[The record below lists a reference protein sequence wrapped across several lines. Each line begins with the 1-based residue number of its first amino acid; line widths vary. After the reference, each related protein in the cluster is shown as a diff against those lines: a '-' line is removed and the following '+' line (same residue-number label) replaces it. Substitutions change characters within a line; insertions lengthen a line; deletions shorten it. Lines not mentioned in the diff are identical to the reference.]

1 MNASKLISLHTAGTV
16 ASFLREGKVQF
27 QRDIGIRWQRS
38 QHPSAS
44 TIKNPLTIGKL
55 FGKNTK
61 YLMNQQSLRHSAKE
75 RSAIVKAMAHP
86 TRLLVM
92 EVLTQGEKCVNDLT
106 LLAGCDVTTLS
117 KHLALMRRAGLLQC
131 EKRGVSVFYQ
141 IACPC
146 FLEFFRCIDLI
157 KLNQSLQQR
166 CEAC

>member
-1 MNASKLISLHTAGTV
+1 MNVKT
-16 ASFLREGKVQF
+16 
-27 QRDIGIRWQRS
+27 IR
-38 QHPSAS
+38 A
-44 TIKNPLTIGKL
+44 
-55 FGKNTK
+55 
-61 YLMNQQSLRHSAKE
+61 SAKE

-106 LLAGCDVTTLS
+106 RLAGCDVTTLS
-117 KHLALMRRAGLLQC
+117 KHLALMKRAGLLQS

-157 KLNQSLQQR
+157 NLNQSAQPR

>member
-1 MNASKLISLHTAGTV
+1 MDIKASRL
-16 ASFLREGKVQF
+16 
-27 QRDIGIRWQRS
+27 
-38 QHPSAS
+38 
-44 TIKNPLTIGKL
+44 
-55 FGKNTK
+55 
-61 YLMNQQSLRHSAKE
+61 SAKD
-75 RSAIVKAMAHP
+75 RSVIVKAMAHP

-92 EVLTQGEKCVNDLT
+92 EVLTRGEMCVNDLT
-106 LLAGCDVTTLS
+106 TLAGCDVTTLS
-117 KHLALMRRAGLLQC
+117 KHLALMRKAGLLQC